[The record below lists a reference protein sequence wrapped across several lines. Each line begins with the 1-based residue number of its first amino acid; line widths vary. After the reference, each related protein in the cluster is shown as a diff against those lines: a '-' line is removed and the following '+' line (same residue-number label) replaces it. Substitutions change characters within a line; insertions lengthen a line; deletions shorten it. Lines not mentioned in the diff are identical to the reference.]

1 MRPTEGRAPSERS
14 EGSDGLPV
22 RPTKENTMTKKDNVI
37 SLADYKRK
45 QGEVKQ
51 VFKDSLDND
60 SVMQRYKINQ
70 PTIEERQ
77 ERIKQS
83 IQRINKLMDDLKDT
97 QR

>member
-1 MRPTEGRAPSERS
+1 
-14 EGSDGLPV
+14 
-22 RPTKENTMTKKDNVI
+22 MTKKDNVI

-45 QGEVKQ
+45 QDEVKQ
-51 VFKDSLDND
+51 VFKDSLNND

-70 PTIEERQ
+70 PTMEERQ

>member
-1 MRPTEGRAPSERS
+1 
-14 EGSDGLPV
+14 
-22 RPTKENTMTKKDNVI
+22 MTKKDNVI

-51 VFKDSLDND
+51 VFKDSLNND
-60 SVMQRYKINQ
+60 KVMQQYKINQ

-77 ERIKQS
+77 ERIKQG

>member
-1 MRPTEGRAPSERS
+1 
-14 EGSDGLPV
+14 
-22 RPTKENTMTKKDNVI
+22 MTKKDNVI

-70 PTIEERQ
+70 PTMEERQ

>member
-1 MRPTEGRAPSERS
+1 
-14 EGSDGLPV
+14 
-22 RPTKENTMTKKDNVI
+22 MTKKDNVI
-37 SLADYKRK
+37 SLADYNRK

-70 PTIEERQ
+70 PTMEERQ
-77 ERIKQS
+77 ERIRQS

>member
-1 MRPTEGRAPSERS
+1 
-14 EGSDGLPV
+14 
-22 RPTKENTMTKKDNVI
+22 MTKKDNVI